1 MKFIKKYK
9 LILNIFLGIIIT
21 LIFMISI
28 NINNNKKN
36 IKEATKKIKYNIN
49 EGNYVNARRICNLT
63 FSKIPKYEYN
73 ILFKDIAKM
82 SKEIKDIPY
91 GERCNEK
98 MFLEM
103 EKYKFLSKEHRFK
116 IYENLGNLYLIDS
129 NYAKASEYILDTLIM
144 SKDMEYNII
153 EEKQL
158 INLGVLFSQIQGYD
172 TGVETIKES
181 LKINIKNTKQ
191 AEIIR
196 LYAYVNISEIYLRMG
211 KYKECERY
219 LSMINKDRKH
229 VDIKDY
235 SDIDVLANT
244 IQANLYLNEGKYE
257 LAKEYIELAEKFL
270 KFNDEKIFK
279 YTKELLY
286 LTKGQYYSSIG
297 NYYKSID
304 IYNKI
309 LSFSDYKNNNSLN
322 EEYVLEKLVKLYD
335 KTKQYELEDIYI
347 DKLISAIKNNENIRY
362 RDYSNYVLEQA
373 KEKYIVRKDRESI
386 RFLMLIILCG
396 TIIIGYM
403 YKINKKRLKKMKY
416 ITLHDNL
423 TGVYN
428 RGYFD
433 EKYKELINNKF
444 KFSILMIDI
453 DNFKYLND
461 TFGHQFGDEVLK
473 TITSVILNLLNERCV
488 LCRYGGEEFVILHKY
503 SFKEESVLTAE
514 LIRSAV
520 EHLSW
525 SKDIKVTISIGIAY
539 RLNDGLDTLSKA
551 DMNLY
556 KAKNNGKNKIVV

>member
-1 MKFIKKYK
+1 M
-9 LILNIFLGIIIT
+9 
-21 LIFMISI
+21 
-28 NINNNKKN
+28 
-36 IKEATKKIKYNIN
+36 
-49 EGNYVNARRICNLT
+49 
-63 FSKIPKYEYN
+63 
-73 ILFKDIAKM
+73 
-82 SKEIKDIPY
+82 
-91 GERCNEK
+91 
-98 MFLEM
+98 
-103 EKYKFLSKEHRFK
+103 
-116 IYENLGNLYLIDS
+116 
-129 NYAKASEYILDTLIM
+129 
-144 SKDMEYNII
+144 
-153 EEKQL
+153 
-158 INLGVLFSQIQGYD
+158 
-172 TGVETIKES
+172 
-181 LKINIKNTKQ
+181 
-191 AEIIR
+191 
-196 LYAYVNISEIYLRMG
+196 YAYVNISEIYLRMG
-211 KYKECERY
+211 KYRECERY

-235 SDIDVLANT
+235 PDIDVLANT

-335 KTKQYELEDIYI
+335 KIKQYELEDIYI

-488 LCRYGGEEFVILHKY
+488 LCRYGGEEFVILHKL
-503 SFKEESVLTAE
+503 VLKK
-514 LIRSAV
+514 S
-520 EHLSW
+520 
-525 SKDIKVTISIGIAY
+525 
-539 RLNDGLDTLSKA
+539 
-551 DMNLY
+551 LY
-556 KAKNNGKNKIVV
+556 

>member
-36 IKEATKKIKYNIN
+36 VKEATKKIKYNIN

-153 EEKQL
+153 EAKQL

-181 LKINIKNTKQ
+181 LKINIKNPKQ

-244 IQANLYLNEGKYE
+244 IQANLYLNEGKYA

-347 DKLISAIKNNENIRY
+347 DKLISAIKT
-362 RDYSNYVLEQA
+362 
-373 KEKYIVRKDRESI
+373 
-386 RFLMLIILCG
+386 M
-396 TIIIGYM
+396 
-403 YKINKKRLKKMKY
+403 KI
-416 ITLHDNL
+416 
-423 TGVYN
+423 
-428 RGYFD
+428 
-433 EKYKELINNKF
+433 
-444 KFSILMIDI
+444 
-453 DNFKYLND
+453 
-461 TFGHQFGDEVLK
+461 
-473 TITSVILNLLNERCV
+473 
-488 LCRYGGEEFVILHKY
+488 
-503 SFKEESVLTAE
+503 
-514 LIRSAV
+514 
-520 EHLSW
+520 
-525 SKDIKVTISIGIAY
+525 
-539 RLNDGLDTLSKA
+539 
-551 DMNLY
+551 
-556 KAKNNGKNKIVV
+556 

>member
-1 MKFIKKYK
+1 
-9 LILNIFLGIIIT
+9 
-21 LIFMISI
+21 
-28 NINNNKKN
+28 
-36 IKEATKKIKYNIN
+36 
-49 EGNYVNARRICNLT
+49 
-63 FSKIPKYEYN
+63 
-73 ILFKDIAKM
+73 M

-98 MFLEM
+98 IFLEM

-153 EEKQL
+153 EAKQL

-181 LKINIKNTKQ
+181 LKINIKNPKQ

-297 NYYKSID
+297 NYYKS
-304 IYNKI
+304 
-309 LSFSDYKNNNSLN
+309 
-322 EEYVLEKLVKLYD
+322 
-335 KTKQYELEDIYI
+335 
-347 DKLISAIKNNENIRY
+347 
-362 RDYSNYVLEQA
+362 
-373 KEKYIVRKDRESI
+373 
-386 RFLMLIILCG
+386 
-396 TIIIGYM
+396 
-403 YKINKKRLKKMKY
+403 
-416 ITLHDNL
+416 
-423 TGVYN
+423 
-428 RGYFD
+428 
-433 EKYKELINNKF
+433 
-444 KFSILMIDI
+444 
-453 DNFKYLND
+453 
-461 TFGHQFGDEVLK
+461 
-473 TITSVILNLLNERCV
+473 
-488 LCRYGGEEFVILHKY
+488 
-503 SFKEESVLTAE
+503 
-514 LIRSAV
+514 
-520 EHLSW
+520 
-525 SKDIKVTISIGIAY
+525 
-539 RLNDGLDTLSKA
+539 
-551 DMNLY
+551 
-556 KAKNNGKNKIVV
+556 